1 MKRQPKVGTCI
12 FCPTYGTLEGE
23 HVFSQWLRDELCI
36 KGDRKQRVILGP
48 QFNIVRSWMKP
59 MSTRRA
65 WCVCP
70 ECNHG
75 WMKDLED
82 DVKLH
87 LAVVARI
94 GTAIVP
100 TGSAARLL
108 AAWALKTAA
117 VSQELPPN
125 TLKPIDS
132 MICDYLRQNGEPP
145 LGTTAWML
153 PTTEPDMDAIAML
166 AAFGR
171 GSQELG
177 YTAQVAVG
185 RVRLA
190 LILPRGGRELPF
202 QPSRV
207 FGIPPIPLW
216 PVPAGAG
223 LWRPAS

>member
-1 MKRQPKVGTCI
+1 
-12 FCPTYGTLEGE
+12 
-23 HVFSQWLRDELCI
+23 
-36 KGDRKQRVILGP
+36 
-48 QFNIVRSWMKP
+48 

-70 ECNHG
+70 KCNHG

-82 DVKLH
+82 DVKPH

-145 LGTTAWML
+145 PGTTAWML

-171 GSQELG
+171 GPQELG

-190 LILPRGGRELPF
+190 LILPHGGRELPF

-207 FGIPPIPLW
+207 FGIPPIPLC
-216 PVPAGAG
+216 PEPAGVG